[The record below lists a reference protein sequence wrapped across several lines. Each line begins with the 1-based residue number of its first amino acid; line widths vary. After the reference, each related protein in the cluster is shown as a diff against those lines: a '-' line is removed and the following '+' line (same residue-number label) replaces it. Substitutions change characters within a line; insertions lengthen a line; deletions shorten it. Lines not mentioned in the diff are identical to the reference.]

1 MEFAGPFH
9 IQFSSVF
16 VAFRWTSICWMD
28 YDLPPI
34 GLCVSGLAFSLVVE
48 FSSVSR
54 FFFVPLLEIFEICLL

>member
-1 MEFAGPFH
+1 
-9 IQFSSVF
+9 
-16 VAFRWTSICWMD
+16 MD